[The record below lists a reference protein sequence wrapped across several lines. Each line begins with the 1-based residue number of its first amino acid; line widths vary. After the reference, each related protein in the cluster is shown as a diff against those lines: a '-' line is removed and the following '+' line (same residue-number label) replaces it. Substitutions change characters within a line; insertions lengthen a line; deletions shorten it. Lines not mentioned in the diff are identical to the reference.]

1 MNIRGT
7 CLRPGRNGLCSRPTT
22 CTCINPIFKRVTR
35 KVNMFENDLFSDNY
49 IKYLKFYAFSEN
61 VRYNC
66 RWCLVTPL
74 RIAYGCPFGSSILNI
89 TIKDK
94 INCQFKIYIFAHVR
108 KNVHLYIFDS

>member
-1 MNIRGT
+1 
-7 CLRPGRNGLCSRPTT
+7 
-22 CTCINPIFKRVTR
+22 
-35 KVNMFENDLFSDNY
+35 MFENDLFSDNY
-49 IKYLKFYAFSEN
+49 IKYLKFYALSEN